1 MYLGAAPSFNFNFN
15 FNPPPILSLSA
26 FVNQKKIKQIV

>member
-1 MYLGAAPSFNFNFN
+1 MCLGAAPSFNFN
-15 FNPPPILSLSA
+15 PPPIFSLSA